1 MRTNNLSKRRVKRI
15 VSCFAS
21 GLTAIDTSY
30 KLKLHRNTVNK
41 YYRQIR
47 EAIAEHETDKVK
59 HLPIDEQTLL
69 YPLFWHKNE
78 GLCLTTE
85 ENSTEEDLL
94 VFGVTVHDE
103 KIYVLSNHGNAKT
116 ETLPMKQLRPD
127 AANFTSPENAT
138 DNPAITNTEDILN
151 NLPPLI
157 SRFYHYSK
165 EKLTKFY
172 GVKPQYTFLYLQ
184 ELEFRF
190 NNHDTNISNIIIK
203 LLADQEKTGTAKKQH
218 SEDGEDATLSDIS
231 DI

>member
-47 EAIAEHETDKVK
+47 EAIAEHETNEVK
-59 HLPIDEQTLL
+59 SLPIDKKSQL
-69 YPLFWHKNE
+69 YPLLWHKNE

-85 ENSTEEDLL
+85 ENSSVEDLL
-94 VFGVTVHDE
+94 VFGVTVHDG
-103 KIYVLSNHGNAKT
+103 KVYVLNSHDNAQT
-116 ETLPMKQLRPD
+116 EIMPPKQLRPD
-127 AANFTSPENAT
+127 AANLNSSVNAT
-138 DNPAITNTEDILN
+138 DSPALINADAILN

-157 SRFYHYSK
+157 SRFFHYSK
-165 EKLTKFY
+165 EKLIKFY

-203 LLADQEKTGTAKKQH
+203 LLSEQEKAGGGKKQD
-218 SEDGEDATLSDIS
+218 SENREDATLSDID